1 MTKKSQEKKPNHLL
15 RQAREQRGWSQER
28 LAQELEVSPQT
39 VSRWECGTAF
49 PYPHFREKLCLLFD
63 KSIESLG
70 LVQEKADDGPEDIS
84 NQPSSETITVPSAF
98 QGSLPYNQAREEHGW
113 FQKDVAEKGGIDPK
127 TMSRWGQRN
136 AYPSPYFRQKFTES
150 SRKNLYELDLLDSR
164 ERELE
169 DSEPLISKLATGPF
183 ESASKLLDGYVDDI
197 DQPTDQPLAANR
209 LSGQR
214 SLTIALHSQNRRRML
229 GRLRHAYSELL
240 EHSLQEIVWIE
251 LGLAG
256 MPDAVQNATNRLVR
270 LSQQDDQP
278 LPPGTSILE
287 VYERSERELL
297 ILGEPGAGK
306 STMLLHLAQTLVQRA
321 EQEEAHPLPVILRLS
336 TWAGQQSALEDWMSD
351 QLALTYDVSQKLS
364 RQWVRNEHILPLLDG
379 LDEVDAASRSA
390 CITALNAYHQEHL
403 LVPLVICSRR
413 REYEEAA
420 RQQKLALQ
428 RAVLIQPLTLEQV
441 SASLD
446 QVGQSLDLLRQTL
459 QTNQALQELTTTPLM
474 LSILM
479 LTYSRTPVP
488 ALSHEISTLQ
498 RQVWTDYV
506 ARMIEQKGDARHY
519 PLQQT
524 CSWLSWLARNLQQ
537 HYQTVFYLERVEPDW
552 LPDSLR
558 QRASW
563 LTIRLP
569 IILLGI
575 LSSCIIGLFLQTVFD
590 LTTGIQA
597 AILGCLLAGCL
608 SQSAS
613 VSTEVGMLSTAQMR
627 RRRYNLGKGLVS
639 VGTGLVLGLSFGF
652 ELGPGYGPGDWLR
665 DGLIYGS
672 IIGLICW
679 LLLVLLP
686 RSTSQHGSPRAPQT
700 SAPLRHLLSA
710 PHLRRA
716 LFGATGLG
724 LGYGLSTGLSYG
736 LRYGP
741 STGLNIMLSYGC
753 VIFLISLIVEKNR
766 RDISLTERLHW
777 TWSSFFHSLRSFKHC
792 VISGAL
798 AIGILLI
805 VGLSYGLTTGLGLQ
819 LSTSL
824 GFRLSYGLSDGL
836 STGLS
841 AGPGTGLTDGLV
853 MGLIV
858 GVGIGL
864 GYWLGLGLFQSIA
877 QEQIEDQ
884 DRQSLNQGV
893 RRSAL
898 NSTTIGILSGI
909 LIGGLGFLGYGLS
922 YWLNEGLSTGLNVG
936 LSTGLSYALS
946 AVWLF
951 AIGGGLF
958 GWAVSGGWAVLQ
970 HFVLRWLLH
979 KRHIFPWYVQG
990 FLNDAA
996 ARILLQRVGGG
1007 YSFIHR
1013 LLLEY
1018 FANLDDDTVDKLG
1031 SAIGQT
1037 KQD

>member
-1 MTKKSQEKKPNHLL
+1 MMKKTQEKKPNHFL
-15 RQAREQRGWSQER
+15 RRAREQRGWSQER

-49 PYPHFREKLCLLFD
+49 PYPHFREKLCLLFE
-63 KSIESLG
+63 KSIEELG
-70 LVQEKADDGPEDIS
+70 LVQEKGDDGPEDIS
-84 NQPSSETITVPSAF
+84 NQRSSETITVPSAMQNF
-98 QGSLPYNQAREEHGW
+98 HHTFAGL
-113 FQKDVAEKGGIDPK
+113 
-127 TMSRWGQRN
+127 
-136 AYPSPYFRQKFTES
+136 
-150 SRKNLYELDLLDSR
+150 SRKSLHEPDLFDSR
-164 ERELE
+164 ARELE
-169 DSEPLISKLATGPF
+169 DGDPLVSKLAAGSF
-183 ESASKLLDGYVDDI
+183 EDAAKLLDGHADDI
-197 DQPTDQPLAANR
+197 DQQTGQPLVAN
-209 LSGQR
+209 GQFGQHE
-214 SLTIALHSQNRRRML
+214 LTTALHSQNRRRML
-229 GRLRHAYSELL
+229 GRLRHAYGELL
-240 EHSLQEIVWIE
+240 EHSPQEIVWIE

-256 MPDAVQNATNRLVR
+256 IPDAVQNATNRLVR
-270 LSQQDDQP
+270 MPQQDNQP
-278 LPPGTSILE
+278 LPPGTSILQ
-287 VYERSERELL
+287 VYETSERELL
-297 ILGEPGAGK
+297 ILGAPGAGK
-306 STMLLHLAQTLVQRA
+306 STMLLHLAQILVQRA
-321 EQEEAHPLPVILRLS
+321 EQEETHPLPVILRLS
-336 TWAGQQSALEDWMSD
+336 SWAEQQSALEDWMID

-364 RQWVRNEHILPLLDG
+364 AQWVHNEHILPLLDG
-379 LDEVDAASRSA
+379 LDEMDASSRSA
-390 CITALNAYHQEHL
+390 CITALNAYHHEHL

-413 REYEEAA
+413 TEYEDAA
-420 RQQKLALQ
+420 RHQKLALQ

-446 QVGQSLDLLRQTL
+446 QIGQPLDILRQTL

-479 LTYSRTPVP
+479 LTYSKTPVP
-488 ALSHEISTLQ
+488 TLSHEISTLQ

-524 CSWLSWLARNLQQ
+524 CSWLSWLARNLQK
-537 HYQTVFYLERVEPDW
+537 HYQTVFYLERVELDW
-552 LPDSLR
+552 LPASLQ
-558 QRASW
+558 QRAFW
-563 LTIRLP
+563 LTMRLP
-569 IILLGI
+569 ILLLGI
-575 LSSCIIGLFLQTVFD
+575 VSSCVIGLFLQTVFD

-597 AILGCLLAGCL
+597 AVLGCLLAGCL

-613 VSTEVGMLSTAQMR
+613 VNTEVGALSTTQMKPR
-627 RRRYNLGKGLVS
+627 RRNLGRGLIS
-639 VGTGLVLGLSFGF
+639 AGTGLSLGLSFGF
-652 ELGPGYGPGDWLR
+652 ELGPGYGFGDWLR

-679 LLLVLLP
+679 LLLVFLP
-686 RSTSQHGSPRAPQT
+686 RLSSQRGSPRAPQA
-700 SAPLRHLLSA
+700 SAPLRHLLSTL
-710 PHLRRA
+710 HLQRT
-716 LFGATGLG
+716 LLGATGLG

-736 LRYGP
+736 LGYGP

-753 VIFLISLIVEKNR
+753 IIFLISLIIEKNK
-766 RDISLTERLHW
+766 RDISLTERLRW
-777 TWSSFFHSLRSFKHC
+777 TWNSFFRSLRSFKHC
-792 VISGAL
+792 VTSGVL
-798 AIGILLI
+798 AIGILLF

-841 AGPGTGLTDGLV
+841 AGPGVGLTYGLM

-864 GYWLGLGLFQSIA
+864 AYWLGLGLFQSIA

-898 NSTTIGILSGI
+898 NSTTIGLLSGG

-922 YWLNEGLSTGLNVG
+922 YWLNVGLSDGLNVG
-936 LSTGLSYALS
+936 LSDGLSYALS

-951 AIGGGLF
+951 AIGGGLV
-958 GWAVSGGWAVLQ
+958 GWAVSGGWAVLR
-970 HFVLRWLLH
+970 HVILRWLLH
-979 KRHIFPWYVQG
+979 KRHVFPWYVQG
-990 FLNDAA
+990 FLNAA
-996 ARILLQRVGGG
+996 TTRILLQRVGGG

-1018 FANLDDDTVDKLG
+1018 FANLDDDTVGK
-1031 SAIGQT
+1031 IGRATGRT
-1037 KQD
+1037 KQDRFRERTR